1 MLDGRK
7 KYHVTLTEEEH
18 SYLISLVSSGRNA
31 ARKITNARILLQSD
45 GSPAGPGLK
54 DREIHDSLGIAISTI
69 ERVRQRFVEEGL
81 EAALNPKPSSRK
93 YPRIIDGDV
102 EAHLT
107 AIACSEPPEDR
118 GRWTMQLLADELV
131 ALQIVP
137 AVSDTTVQRALKKT
151 FLSPG
156 L

>member
-7 KYHVTLTEEEH
+7 KYHVVLTDEERSE
-18 SYLISLVSSGRNA
+18 LQLLVSSGRNA
-31 ARKITNARILLQSD
+31 ARKITHARILLQSD
-45 GSPAGPGLK
+45 SSPAGLGLK
-54 DREIHDSLGIAISTI
+54 DKEIHASLGVAISTI

-81 EAALNPKPSSRK
+81 KTALEPKPTSRK
-93 YPRIIDGDV
+93 YKRLIDGDV
-102 EAHLT
+102 EARLS
-107 AIACSEPPEDR
+107 AIACSKAPE
-118 GRWTMQLLADELV
+118 GRDEWTMQLLADELI

-156 L
+156 

>member
-7 KYHVTLTEEEH
+7 KYHVTLTAEEH
-18 SYLISLVSSGRNA
+18 SDLISLVSSGRNA
-31 ARKITNARILLQSD
+31 ARKITHARILLQSD
-45 GSPAGPGLK
+45 SSPAGPGLK
-54 DREIHDSLGIAISTI
+54 DREIHASLGVAISTI

-81 EAALNPKPSSRK
+81 EAALKPKPTSRK
-93 YPRIIDGDV
+93 YKRLIDGDA
-102 EAHLT
+102 EARLS
-107 AIACSEPPEDR
+107 AIACSKAPE
-118 GRWTMQLLADELV
+118 GRDEWTMQLLADELI

-137 AVSDTTVQRALKKT
+137 AVSDTTVQRTLKKT

>member
-7 KYHVTLTEEEH
+7 KYHVTLTAEER
-18 SYLISLVSSGRNA
+18 SDLISLVSSGRNA
-31 ARKITNARILLQSD
+31 ARKITHARILLQSD
-45 GSPAGPGLK
+45 SSPAGPGLK
-54 DREIHDSLGIAISTI
+54 DREIHASLGVAISTI

-81 EAALNPKPSSRK
+81 EAALKPKPTSRK
-93 YPRIIDGDV
+93 YKRLIDGDA
-102 EAHLT
+102 EARLS
-107 AIACSEPPEDR
+107 AIACSKAPE
-118 GRWTMQLLADELV
+118 GRDEWTMQLLADELI

-137 AVSDTTVQRALKKT
+137 AVSDTTVQRTLKKT

>member
-7 KYHVTLTEEEH
+7 KYHVTLTAEEH
-18 SYLISLVSSGRNA
+18 SDLISLVSSGRNA
-31 ARKITNARILLQSD
+31 ARKITHARILLQSD
-45 GSPAGPGLK
+45 SSPAGPGLK
-54 DREIHDSLGIAISTI
+54 DREIHASLGVAISTI

-81 EAALNPKPSSRK
+81 ETALKPKPTSRK
-93 YPRIIDGDV
+93 YKRLIDGDA
-102 EAHLT
+102 EARLS
-107 AIACSEPPEDR
+107 AIACSKAPE
-118 GRWTMQLLADELV
+118 GRDEWTMQLLADELI

-137 AVSDTTVQRALKKT
+137 AVSDTTVQRTLKKT